1 VEAYRGRLPFD
12 AAGNGRHIRIGL
24 CDRRFA
30 RPIYEEDTEMAGLG
44 RMGRGAI
51 GFIAVLTLTG
61 AGLAQAGRPVE
72 RKLLVGSF
80 ENIQV
85 IGDIAVDVQTGK
97 APSAIASG
105 DKRVLESLKLER
117 IGTTLRVRLQDIVN
131 NTQGVPITAPLL
143 VRLTTQEIKDI
154 TVSGNGTL
162 AVSEVRQQDLVRMLI
177 AGNGSVSIG
186 KLITDQ
192 LTATI
197 NGNGR
202 IELGGGS
209 IRDGRVTIDGAGG
222 FEGAKAPMRNLRIE
236 HIGNAVSTATVSE
249 DSEIFNRGSGNITI
263 GGKGKCFIKQAGAAA
278 ISCARIETGGSK

>member
-1 VEAYRGRLPFD
+1 
-12 AAGNGRHIRIGL
+12 
-24 CDRRFA
+24 
-30 RPIYEEDTEMAGLG
+30 MAGLG
-44 RMGRGAI
+44 RIWRCTI
-51 GFIAVLTLTG
+51 GVVTLG
-61 AGLAQAGRPVE
+61 LLAGGVAAQINRPVE

-85 IGDIAVDVQTGK
+85 IGDMAVSITTGK
-97 APSAIASG
+97 APSAMASG

-117 IGTTLRVRLQDIVN
+117 VGTTLRVRLQDIIN
-131 NTQGVPITAPLL
+131 NNKGVPITAPLR
-143 VRLTTQEIKDI
+143 VTLTTQAIKDI
-154 TVSGNGTL
+154 TLSGNGTL
-162 AVSEVRQQDLVRMLI
+162 AVSEVRQQNLVRMLV

-186 KLITDQ
+186 RLVADQ
-192 LTATI
+192 FTANI

-209 IRDGRVTIDGAGG
+209 VRDGRVTIDGSGG
-222 FEGAKAPMRNLRIE
+222 FEGAKAPMRNLRLE

-278 ISCARIETGGSK
+278 INCARVESGGGK

>member
-1 VEAYRGRLPFD
+1 
-12 AAGNGRHIRIGL
+12 
-24 CDRRFA
+24 
-30 RPIYEEDTEMAGLG
+30 MAGLG

-51 GFIAVLTLTG
+51 ALVAVLTLAG

-85 IGDIAVDVQTGK
+85 IGDIAVSVTTGK
-97 APSAIASG
+97 APSAMASG

-117 IGTTLRVRLQDIVN
+117 VGTTLRVRLQDIVN
-131 NTQGVPITAPLL
+131 NDKGVPITAPLR
-143 VRLTTQEIKDI
+143 VTLTTQAIRDV
-154 TVSGNGTL
+154 TLSGNGTL
-162 AVSEVRQQDLVRMLI
+162 AISEVRQQDLVRMLI

-186 KLITDQ
+186 KLIADRF
-192 LTATI
+192 TANI
-197 NGNGR
+197 DGNGR

-222 FEGAKAPMRNLRIE
+222 FDGAKAPMRNLRLE

-263 GGKGKCFIKQAGAAA
+263 GGKGKCLVRQAGAAA
-278 ISCARIETGGSK
+278 INCARIDNGGSK